1 MSRQS
6 APKAAQSDFNPR
18 ILMAKVMK
26 ENKTA
31 GKDACLVRFEKLLG
45 GPFTGYLH
53 ETVLYTARL
62 LYDYVLAEE
71 QKDRAEND
79 PRPEPTARQVE
90 ADRAQGVASAKARV
104 QALAPIMFLKL
115 PTPLGKP
122 LGELTGKEGRKLG
135 GWIGE
140 VFRDVPNNKKL
151 GDVKTQNQLKVI
163 WEKHT
168 Q

>member
-1 MSRQS
+1 MPRQS

-18 ILMAKVMK
+18 ILMAKVMN

-79 PRPEPTARQVE
+79 PRPNPPARSAE
-90 ADRAQGVASAKARV
+90 EIAAKRERIARRDADIIARTEQRIRMKLASDMTHDEGWHKGGV
-104 QALAPIMFLKL
+104 L
-115 PTPLGKP
+115 
-122 LGELTGKEGRKLG
+122 RKLCKKG
-135 GWIGE
+135 SKQKIWSTIGE
-140 VFRDVPNNKKL
+140 A
-151 GDVKTQNQLKVI
+151 LKAEGIEEETVVR
-163 WEKHT
+163 
-168 Q
+168 